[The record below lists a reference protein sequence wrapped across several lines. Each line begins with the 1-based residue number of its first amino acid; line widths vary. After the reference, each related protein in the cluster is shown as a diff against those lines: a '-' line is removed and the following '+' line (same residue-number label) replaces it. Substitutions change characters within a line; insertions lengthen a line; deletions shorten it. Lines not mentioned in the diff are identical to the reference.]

1 MSITATLQTYLG
13 RPLLSANERVWS
25 CLPAWLTATRPI
37 RAYGVALHS
46 QIERRSER
54 KQYHGTFF
62 LRNRP
67 EMELIRTLADQRAKG
82 STLRL
87 SVLACSNGAEVYS
100 ILWTIRSA
108 RPDLTLLVH
117 AIDISKEIV
126 QIAEEGVYSLEVDK
140 LIDAPI
146 FERLTDAETRAMFER
161 HGNLLRIKSWIKEG
175 VDWRVGDASD
185 PELAAQLAPQD
196 IVVANRF
203 LCHMA
208 AADAER
214 CLRSLARLVVPGG
227 YLFVSGVDLDVRT
240 RVARDLGWKPVR
252 HLLEEIHD
260 GDPSVRRDWPWRYW
274 GLEPLSRTR
283 HDWTTRYAAVFQVG
297 AQA

>member
-1 MSITATLQTYLG
+1 MIGALRTYVG
-13 RPLLSANERVWS
+13 RPFLSANERVWS
-25 CLPAWLTATRPI
+25 RLPAGLTASRPV
-37 RAYGVALHS
+37 RAYGAFLHS
-46 QIERRSER
+46 LVERRSAR

-67 EMELIRTLADQRAKG
+67 EMELIRTLADHRARG

-87 SVLACSNGAEVYS
+87 TVLACSNGAEVCS

-108 RPDLTLLVH
+108 RPDLKLLVR
-117 AIDISKEIV
+117 AVDISSDIV
-126 QIAEEGVYSLEVDK
+126 QIAREGSYSLDVDK

-146 FERLTDAETRAMFER
+146 FERLTDEELRAMFER
-161 HGNLLRIKSWIKEG
+161 DGNRLRIKSWITEG
-175 VDWRVGDASD
+175 VNWQVGDAGD
-185 PELAAQLAPQD
+185 PGFTAQAGPQD

-214 CLRSLARLVVPGG
+214 CLRNLARLVAPGG
-227 YLFVSGVDLDVRT
+227 YLFVSGVDLEVRT

-252 HLLEEIHD
+252 QLLEEIHD

-283 HDWTTRYAAVFQVG
+283 RDWTTRYAAVFQIG
-297 AQA
+297 TPA